1 MFPVGVAAT
10 HHAKPLPLGR
20 LAMLVV
26 GEAEFPLGRKERM
39 IRLTAIIVVTTLACL
54 FQQSVYNALVYLRRE
69 ANAPETAKTN

>member
-1 MFPVGVAAT
+1 
-10 HHAKPLPLGR
+10 
-20 LAMLVV
+20 
-26 GEAEFPLGRKERM
+26 M